1 MKKLLMIALA
11 WMTFSGAAM
20 AQDMDAKY
28 AVDLLK
34 PGTEA
39 PLFTLKDQ
47 EGKPVSLAEK
57 LKQNKYVILDFW
69 ASWCPDCRKEI
80 PNVKALVDQY
90 KGYGI
95 EVIGI
100 SFDTDTA
107 AWNSCVHKNDMTW
120 THVSE
125 LKKWKRETEIDRTY
139 HINWIP
145 TMYLIGPDGKVIL
158 GTVEQPRLQ
167 AAVDSLA
174 KAQMLTKSV
183 APQYDGNIYEFLSQN
198 VQYPAEAIK
207 MGIGGKMIV
216 KFTLDEN
223 GTPQDLQVS
232 RKSKFTQVDDK
243 ALKKANRVDV
253 EEARNALRDEA
264 LRVVSLM
271 TKWKPAVNNG
281 KAVAVPMTLPINFNM
296 Q

>member
-11 WMTFSGAAM
+11 WIALSGAAM

-28 AVDLLK
+28 ATDLLK

-39 PLFTLKDQ
+39 PQFTLKDQ
-47 EGKPVSLAEK
+47 TGKPVSLAEQ
-57 LKQNKYVILDFW
+57 LKQNKYVVLDFW

-90 KGYGI
+90 ADYGL

-107 AWNSCVHKNDMTW
+107 AWNSCVRKNDMTW

-174 KAQMLTKSV
+174 KAGKLTKSV
-183 APQYDGNIYEFLSQN
+183 APEYDGNIYEFIGQN
-198 VQYPAEAIK
+198 MQYPSQASK
-207 MGIGGKMIV
+207 MGVGGKMIV
-216 KFTLDEN
+216 QFTLDEN

-232 RKSKFTQVDDK
+232 RKSKFTQVNDK
-243 ALKKANRVDV
+243 KLKNANRVSV

-264 LRVVSLM
+264 LRVVRLM
-271 TKWKPAVNNG
+271 TKWKPAVVNG
-281 KAVAVPMTLPINFNM
+281 KAVAVPMTLPINFKM

>member
-11 WMTFSGAAM
+11 WIALSGVAM

-28 AVDLLK
+28 ATDLLK

-39 PLFTLKDQ
+39 PQFTLKDQ
-47 EGKPVSLAEK
+47 TGKPVSLAEQ

-90 KGYGI
+90 ADYGL

-107 AWNSCVHKNDMTW
+107 AWNSCVRKNDMTW

-174 KAQMLTKSV
+174 KAGKLTKSV
-183 APQYDGNIYEFLSQN
+183 APEYEGNIYEFLGQN
-198 VQYPAEAIK
+198 MQYPSQATK
-207 MGIGGKMIV
+207 MGVGGKMIV
-216 KFTLDEN
+216 QFTLDEN

-232 RKSKFTQVDDK
+232 RKSKFTQVNDK
-243 ALKKANRVDV
+243 KLKNANRVSV

-264 LRVVSLM
+264 LRVVRLM
-271 TKWKPAVNNG
+271 TKWKPAVVNG
-281 KAVAVPMTLPINFNM
+281 KAVAVPMTLPINFKM

>member
-1 MKKLLMIALA
+1 MIALA
-11 WMTFSGAAM
+11 WIALSGVAM

-28 AVDLLK
+28 ATDLLK

-39 PLFTLKDQ
+39 PQFTLKDQ
-47 EGKPVSLAEK
+47 TGKPVSLAEQ
-57 LKQNKYVILDFW
+57 LKQNKYVVLDFW

-90 KGYGI
+90 ADYGL

-107 AWNSCVHKNDMTW
+107 AWNSCVRKNDMTW

-174 KAQMLTKSV
+174 KAGKLTKSV
-183 APQYDGNIYEFLSQN
+183 APEYEGNIYEFLGQN
-198 VQYPAEAIK
+198 VQYPSQATK
-207 MGIGGKMIV
+207 MGVGGKMIV
-216 KFTLDEN
+216 QFTLDEN

-232 RKSKFTQVDDK
+232 RKSKFTQVNDK
-243 ALKKANRVDV
+243 KLKNANRVSV

-264 LRVVSLM
+264 LRVVRLM
-271 TKWKPAVNNG
+271 TKWKPAVVNG
-281 KAVAVPMTLPINFNM
+281 KAVAVSMTLPINFKM

>member
-1 MKKLLMIALA
+1 MVALA
-11 WMTFSGAAM
+11 WMALSGAAM

-28 AVDLLK
+28 ATDLLK

-39 PLFTLKDQ
+39 PLFTMKTQ
-47 EGKPVSLAEK
+47 SGKPVSLAEQ
-57 LKQNKYVILDFW
+57 LKQNKYVVLDFW

-90 KGYGI
+90 KDYGL

-107 AWNSCVHKNDMTW
+107 AWNSCVRKNDMTW

-125 LKKWKRETEIDRTY
+125 LKKWKRETEIDCTY

-174 KAQMLTKSV
+174 KAGKLTKSV
-183 APQYDGNIYEFLSQN
+183 MPEYEGNIYEFLGQN
-198 VQYPAEAIK
+198 VQYPSKARK
-207 MGIGGKMIV
+207 MGVGGKMFV
-216 KFTLDEN
+216 QFTIDEN
-223 GTPQDLQVS
+223 GTPQDIQVS
-232 RKSKFTQVDDK
+232 RKSQFTQVNDK
-243 ALKKANRVDV
+243 KLKKANRVSV

-264 LRVVSLM
+264 LRVVGMM
-271 TKWKPAVNNG
+271 TKWKPAVVNG
-281 KAVAVPMTLPINFNM
+281 KAVAVPVTLPINFNM
-296 Q
+296 K

>member
-11 WMTFSGAAM
+11 WIALSGVAM

-28 AVDLLK
+28 ATDLLK

-39 PLFTLKDQ
+39 PQFTLKDQ
-47 EGKPVSLAEK
+47 TGKPVSLAEQ

-90 KGYGI
+90 ADYGL

-107 AWNSCVHKNDMTW
+107 AWNSCVRKNDMTW

-174 KAQMLTKSV
+174 KAGKLTKSV
-183 APQYDGNIYEFLSQN
+183 APEYEGNIYEFLGQN
-198 VQYPAEAIK
+198 VQYPSQATK
-207 MGIGGKMIV
+207 MGVGGKMNV
-216 KFTLDEN
+216 QFTLDEN

-232 RKSKFTQVDDK
+232 RKSKFTQVNDK
-243 ALKKANRVDV
+243 KLKNANRVSV

-264 LRVVSLM
+264 LRVVRLM
-271 TKWKPAVNNG
+271 TKWKPAVVNG
-281 KAVAVPMTLPINFNM
+281 KAVAVPMTLPINFKM

>member
-11 WMTFSGAAM
+11 WIALSGVAM

-28 AVDLLK
+28 ATDLLK

-39 PLFTLKDQ
+39 PQFTLKDQ
-47 EGKPVSLAEK
+47 TGKPVSLAEQ
-57 LKQNKYVILDFW
+57 LKQNKYVVLDFW

-90 KGYGI
+90 ADYGL

-107 AWNSCVHKNDMTW
+107 AWNSCVRKNDMTW

-174 KAQMLTKSV
+174 KAGKLTKSV
-183 APQYDGNIYEFLSQN
+183 APEYEGNIYEFLGQN
-198 VQYPAEAIK
+198 VQYPSQATK
-207 MGIGGKMIV
+207 MGVGGKMIV
-216 KFTLDEN
+216 QFTLDEN

-232 RKSKFTQVDDK
+232 RKSKFTQVNDK
-243 ALKKANRVDV
+243 KLKNANRVSV

-264 LRVVSLM
+264 LRVVRLM
-271 TKWKPAVNNG
+271 TKWKPAVVNG
-281 KAVAVPMTLPINFNM
+281 KAVAVPMTLPINFKM

>member
-1 MKKLLMIALA
+1 MIALA
-11 WMTFSGAAM
+11 WMALLGTAM

-28 AVDLLK
+28 ATDLLK

-39 PLFTLKDQ
+39 PLFTLKNQ
-47 EGKPVSLAEK
+47 AGKPVSLAEM

-90 KGYGI
+90 KDYGL
-95 EVIGI
+95 EVVGI

-107 AWNSCVHKNDMTW
+107 AWNSCVRKNDMTW
-120 THVSE
+120 IHVSE

-174 KAQMLTKSV
+174 KAGKLTKSV
-183 APQYDGNIYEFLSQN
+183 MPEYEGNIYEFLGQN
-198 VQYPAEAIK
+198 VQYPSKASK
-207 MGIGGKMIV
+207 MGIGGKMFV
-216 KFTLDEN
+216 QFTIDEN
-223 GTPQDLQVS
+223 GTPQDIQVS
-232 RKSKFTQVDDK
+232 RKSQFTQVSNK
-243 ALKKANRVDV
+243 KLKNANRVSV

-264 LRVVSLM
+264 LRVVGLM
-271 TKWKPAVNNG
+271 TKWKPAVVNG
-281 KAVAVPMTLPINFNM
+281 KAVAIPMTLPINFNM
-296 Q
+296 K

>member
-1 MKKLLMIALA
+1 M
-11 WMTFSGAAM
+11 
-20 AQDMDAKY
+20 
-28 AVDLLK
+28 LK

-39 PLFTLKDQ
+39 PQFTLKDQ
-47 EGKPVSLAEK
+47 TGKPVSLAEQ

-90 KGYGI
+90 ADYGL

-107 AWNSCVHKNDMTW
+107 AWNSCVRKNDMTW

-174 KAQMLTKSV
+174 KAGKLTKSV
-183 APQYDGNIYEFLSQN
+183 APEYEGNIYEFLGQN
-198 VQYPAEAIK
+198 MQYPSQATK
-207 MGIGGKMIV
+207 MGVGGKMIV
-216 KFTLDEN
+216 QFTLDEN

-232 RKSKFTQVDDK
+232 RKSKFTQVNDK
-243 ALKKANRVDV
+243 KLKNANRVSV

-264 LRVVSLM
+264 LRVVRLM
-271 TKWKPAVNNG
+271 TKWKPAVVNG
-281 KAVAVPMTLPINFNM
+281 KAVAVPMTLPINFKM

>member
-1 MKKLLMIALA
+1 MIALA
-11 WMTFSGAAM
+11 WIALSGVAM

-28 AVDLLK
+28 ATDLLK

-39 PLFTLKDQ
+39 PQFTLKDQ
-47 EGKPVSLAEK
+47 TGKPVSLAEQ

-90 KGYGI
+90 ADYGL

-107 AWNSCVHKNDMTW
+107 AWNSCVRKNDMTW

-174 KAQMLTKSV
+174 KAGKLTKSV
-183 APQYDGNIYEFLSQN
+183 APEYEGNIYEFLGQN
-198 VQYPAEAIK
+198 MQYPSQATK
-207 MGIGGKMIV
+207 MGVGGKMIV
-216 KFTLDEN
+216 QFTLDEN

-232 RKSKFTQVDDK
+232 RKSKFTQVNDK
-243 ALKKANRVDV
+243 KLKNANRVSV

-264 LRVVSLM
+264 LRVVRLM
-271 TKWKPAVNNG
+271 TKWKPAVVNG
-281 KAVAVPMTLPINFNM
+281 KAVAVPMTLPINFKM

>member
-1 MKKLLMIALA
+1 MVALA
-11 WMTFSGAAM
+11 WMALLGAAM

-28 AVDLLK
+28 ATDLLK

-39 PLFTLKDQ
+39 PLFTLKNQ
-47 EGKPVSLAEK
+47 SGKPVSLAEQ
-57 LKQNKYVILDFW
+57 LKQNKYVVLDFW

-90 KGYGI
+90 KDYGL

-107 AWNSCVHKNDMTW
+107 AWNSCVRKNDMTW

-174 KAQMLTKSV
+174 KAGKLTKSV
-183 APQYDGNIYEFLSQN
+183 MPEYEGNIYEFLGQN
-198 VQYPAEAIK
+198 VQYPSKASK
-207 MGIGGKMIV
+207 MGVGGKMIV
-216 KFTLDEN
+216 QFTIDEN
-223 GTPQDLQVS
+223 GTPQDIQVS
-232 RKSKFTQVDDK
+232 RKSQFTQVNDK
-243 ALKKANRVDV
+243 KLKKANRVSV

-264 LRVVSLM
+264 LRVVGMM
-271 TKWKPAVNNG
+271 TKWKPAVVNG
-281 KAVAVPMTLPINFNM
+281 KAVAVPVTLPINFNM
-296 Q
+296 K

>member
-1 MKKLLMIALA
+1 MIALA
-11 WMTFSGAAM
+11 WIALSGAAM

-28 AVDLLK
+28 ATDLLK

-39 PLFTLKDQ
+39 PQFTLKDQ
-47 EGKPVSLAEK
+47 TGKPVSLAEQ
-57 LKQNKYVILDFW
+57 LKQNKYVVLDFW

-90 KGYGI
+90 ADYGL

-107 AWNSCVHKNDMTW
+107 AWNSCVRKNDMTW

-174 KAQMLTKSV
+174 KAGKLTKSV
-183 APQYDGNIYEFLSQN
+183 APEYDGNIYEFIGQN
-198 VQYPAEAIK
+198 MQYPSQASK
-207 MGIGGKMIV
+207 MGVGGKMIV
-216 KFTLDEN
+216 QFTLDEN
-223 GTPQDLQVS
+223 GKPQDLQVS
-232 RKSKFTQVDDK
+232 RKSKFTQVNDK
-243 ALKKANRVDV
+243 KLKNANRVSV

-264 LRVVSLM
+264 LRVVRLM
-271 TKWKPAVNNG
+271 TKWKPAVVNG
-281 KAVAVPMTLPINFNM
+281 KAVAVPMTLPINFKM

>member
-1 MKKLLMIALA
+1 MIALA
-11 WMTFSGAAM
+11 WIALSGVAM

-28 AVDLLK
+28 ATDLLK

-39 PLFTLKDQ
+39 PQFTLKDQ
-47 EGKPVSLAEK
+47 TGKPVSLAEQ
-57 LKQNKYVILDFW
+57 LKQNKYVVLDFW

-90 KGYGI
+90 ADYGL

-107 AWNSCVHKNDMTW
+107 AWNSCVRKNDMTW

-174 KAQMLTKSV
+174 KAGKLTKSV
-183 APQYDGNIYEFLSQN
+183 APEYEGNIYEFLGQN
-198 VQYPAEAIK
+198 VQYPSQATK
-207 MGIGGKMIV
+207 MGVGGKMIV
-216 KFTLDEN
+216 QFTLDEN

-232 RKSKFTQVDDK
+232 RKSKFTQVNDK
-243 ALKKANRVDV
+243 KLKNANRVSV

-264 LRVVSLM
+264 LRVVRLM
-271 TKWKPAVNNG
+271 TKWKPAVVNG
-281 KAVAVPMTLPINFNM
+281 KAVAVPMTLPINFKM

>member
-11 WMTFSGAAM
+11 WIALSGAAM

-28 AVDLLK
+28 ATDLLK

-39 PLFTLKDQ
+39 PQFTLKDQ
-47 EGKPVSLAEK
+47 TGKPVSLAEQ
-57 LKQNKYVILDFW
+57 LKQNKYVVLDFW

-90 KGYGI
+90 ADYGL

-107 AWNSCVHKNDMTW
+107 AWNSCVRKNDMTW

-174 KAQMLTKSV
+174 KAGKLTKNV
-183 APQYDGNIYEFLSQN
+183 DPEYDGNIYEFIGQN
-198 VQYPAEAIK
+198 MQYPSQAVK
-207 MGIGGKMIV
+207 MGVGGKMIV
-216 KFTLDEN
+216 QFTLDEN

-232 RKSKFTQVDDK
+232 RKSKFTQVNDK
-243 ALKKANRVDV
+243 KLKNANRVSV

-264 LRVVSLM
+264 LRVVRLM
-271 TKWKPAVNNG
+271 TKWKPAVVNG
-281 KAVAVPMTLPINFNM
+281 KAVAVPMTLPINFKM

>member
-1 MKKLLMIALA
+1 MIALA
-11 WMTFSGAAM
+11 WMALLGTAM

-28 AVDLLK
+28 ATDLLK
-34 PGTEA
+34 LGTEA
-39 PLFTLKDQ
+39 PLFTLKNQ
-47 EGKPVSLAEK
+47 AGKPVSLAEM

-90 KGYGI
+90 KDYGL
-95 EVIGI
+95 EVVGI

-107 AWNSCVHKNDMTW
+107 AWNSCVRKNDMTW
-120 THVSE
+120 IHVSE

-174 KAQMLTKSV
+174 KAGKLTKSV
-183 APQYDGNIYEFLSQN
+183 MPEYEGNIYEFLGQN
-198 VQYPAEAIK
+198 VQYPSKASK
-207 MGIGGKMIV
+207 MGVGGMMIV
-216 KFTLDEN
+216 QFTLDEN
-223 GTPQDLQVS
+223 GTPQDIQVS
-232 RKSKFTQVDDK
+232 RKSQFTQVNNK
-243 ALKKANRVDV
+243 KLKNANRVSV

-264 LRVVSLM
+264 LRVVGLM
-271 TKWKPAVNNG
+271 TKWKPAVVNG
-281 KAVAVPMTLPINFNM
+281 KAVAIPMTLPINFNM
-296 Q
+296 K

>member
-1 MKKLLMIALA
+1 MIALA
-11 WMTFSGAAM
+11 WIALSGVAM

-28 AVDLLK
+28 ATDLLK

-39 PLFTLKDQ
+39 PQFTLKDQ
-47 EGKPVSLAEK
+47 TGKPVSLAEQ
-57 LKQNKYVILDFW
+57 LKQNKYVVLDFW

-90 KGYGI
+90 ADYGL

-107 AWNSCVHKNDMTW
+107 AWNSCVRKNDMTW

-174 KAQMLTKSV
+174 KAGKLTKSV
-183 APQYDGNIYEFLSQN
+183 APEYEGNIYEFLGQN
-198 VQYPAEAIK
+198 MQYPSQATK
-207 MGIGGKMIV
+207 MGVGGKMIV
-216 KFTLDEN
+216 QFTLDEN

-232 RKSKFTQVDDK
+232 RKSKFTQVNDK
-243 ALKKANRVDV
+243 KLKNANRVSV

-264 LRVVSLM
+264 LRVVRLM
-271 TKWKPAVNNG
+271 TKWKPAVVNG
-281 KAVAVPMTLPINFNM
+281 KAVAVPMTLPINFKM

>member
-1 MKKLLMIALA
+1 MVALA
-11 WMTFSGAAM
+11 WMALSGAAM

-28 AVDLLK
+28 ATDLLK

-39 PLFTLKDQ
+39 PLFTLKNQ
-47 EGKPVSLAEK
+47 SGKPVSLAEQ
-57 LKQNKYVILDFW
+57 LKQNKYVVLDFW

-90 KGYGI
+90 KDYGL

-107 AWNSCVHKNDMTW
+107 AWNSCVRKNDMTW

-174 KAQMLTKSV
+174 KAGKLTKSV
-183 APQYDGNIYEFLSQN
+183 MPEYEGNIYEFLGQN
-198 VQYPAEAIK
+198 VQYPSKANK

-216 KFTLDEN
+216 QFTIDEN
-223 GTPQDLQVS
+223 GTPQDIQVS
-232 RKSKFTQVDDK
+232 RKSQFTQVNDK
-243 ALKKANRVDV
+243 KLKKANRVSV

-264 LRVVSLM
+264 LRVVGMM
-271 TKWKPAVNNG
+271 TKWKPAVVNG
-281 KAVAVPMTLPINFNM
+281 KAVAVPVTLPINFNM
-296 Q
+296 K